1 MKMTQ
6 RYKNLQ
12 REAYLANKKLHLTGL
27 VKFSFGNVSVVDRS
41 RQVMAIKPSGVAYT
55 ELKESDIVVVD
66 FNGKVISGTLRP
78 SSDTLTHLAIL
89 KSFLHANSVVHT
101 HSPMATA
108 FAQAGVAL
116 KCLGTTHA
124 DYFAGDVPV
133 TRRLSDKE
141 IKSSYERNTGQV
153 ILETFN
159 SKDSKATP
167 AVLVHSHGPF
177 TWGADWGAAIENAEA
192 LEYCAHIALLALKI
206 NPKTL
211 KISETLHNKH
221 FSRKH
226 GLHSY
231 YGQILDRP

>member
-1 MKMTQ
+1 MT
-6 RYKNLQ
+6 RGYKKLQ
-12 REAYLANKKLHLTGL
+12 REAYLANKKLHSTGL

-41 RQVMAIKPSGVAYT
+41 LQVMAIKPSGVAYT
-55 ELKESDIVVVD
+55 ELNESDIVVVD
-66 FNGKVISGTLRP
+66 FNEKIIRGSLRP
-78 SSDTLTHLAIL
+78 SSDTPTHLAIL
-89 KSFLHANSVVHT
+89 KHFLHASSVVHT
-101 HSPMATA
+101 HSPIATA

-124 DYFAGDVPV
+124 DYFEGDVPV

-141 IKSSYERNTGQV
+141 IKSSYEKNTGRV

-159 SKDSKATP
+159 SKDSKAIP

-177 TWGADWGAAIENAEA
+177 TWGANWSAAIENAQA
-192 LEYCAHIALLALKI
+192 LEYCAHIALQALKI

-211 KISETLHNKH
+211 KISKTLHNKH

-226 GLHSY
+226 GPHSY
-231 YGQILDRP
+231 YGQM

>member
-1 MKMTQ
+1 M
-6 RYKNLQ
+6 
-12 REAYLANKKLHLTGL
+12 ANKKLHSTGL

-41 RQVMAIKPSGVAYT
+41 LQAMAIKPSGVAYT
-55 ELKESDIVVVD
+55 ELNESDIVVVD
-66 FNGKVISGTLRP
+66 FNGKIIRGSLRP
-78 SSDTLTHLAIL
+78 SSDTPTHLAIL
-89 KSFLHANSVVHT
+89 KHFLHASSVVHT
-101 HSPMATA
+101 HSPIATA

-124 DYFAGDVPV
+124 DYFRGDVPV

-141 IKSSYERNTGQV
+141 IKSSYERNTGRV

-159 SKDSKATP
+159 SKDSKAIP

-177 TWGADWGAAIENAEA
+177 TWGANWSAAIENAQA
-192 LEYCAHIALLALKI
+192 LEYCAHIALKALKI

-211 KISETLHNKH
+211 KISKTLHNKH

-226 GLHSY
+226 GPHSY
-231 YGQILDRP
+231 YGQK

>member
-1 MKMTQ
+1 
-6 RYKNLQ
+6 
-12 REAYLANKKLHLTGL
+12 LANKKLHSTGL

-41 RQVMAIKPSGVAYT
+41 LQAMAIKPSGVAYT
-55 ELKESDIVVVD
+55 ELNESDIVVVD
-66 FNGKVISGTLRP
+66 FNGKIIRGSLRP
-78 SSDTLTHLAIL
+78 SSDTPTHLAIL
-89 KSFLHANSVVHT
+89 KHFMHANSVVHT
-101 HSPMATA
+101 HSPIATA

-159 SKDSKATP
+159 SKDSSTIP
-167 AVLVHSHGPF
+167 AVLVRSHGPF

-192 LEYCAHIALLALKI
+192 LEYCAHIALQAFRI
-206 NPKTL
+206 NQKTL
-211 KISETLHNKH
+211 KISKTLHKKH
-221 FSRKH
+221 YSRKH
-226 GLHSY
+226 GPHSY
-231 YGQILDRP
+231 YGQKLDRP

>member
-1 MKMTQ
+1 MN
-6 RYKNLQ
+6 RGYKKIQ
-12 REAYLANKKLHLTGL
+12 REAYLANKKLFSTGL

-41 RQVMAIKPSGVAYT
+41 LQVMAIKPSGVAYNK
-55 ELKESDIVVVD
+55 LNESDIVVVD
-66 FNGKVISGTLRP
+66 FNGKIIRGSLRP
-78 SSDTLTHLAIL
+78 SSDTPTHLAIL
-89 KSFLHANSVVHT
+89 KQFLEANSVVHT
-101 HSPMATA
+101 HSPNATA

-116 KCLGTTHA
+116 QCLGTTHA

-141 IKSSYERNTGQV
+141 IKSTYERNTGKV

-159 SKDSKATP
+159 SKDSMTIP

-192 LEYCAHIALLALKI
+192 LEYCAHIAIQAFKI

-211 KISETLHNKH
+211 KISKTLHKKH
-221 FSRKH
+221 YSRKH
-226 GLHSY
+226 GPHSY
-231 YGQILDRP
+231 YGQKLDRP

>member
-1 MKMTQ
+1 M
-6 RYKNLQ
+6 
-12 REAYLANKKLHLTGL
+12 ANKKLHSTGL

-41 RQVMAIKPSGVAYT
+41 LQVMAIKPSGVAYT
-55 ELKESDIVVVD
+55 ELNESDIVVVD
-66 FNGKVISGTLRP
+66 FNEKIIRGSLRP
-78 SSDTLTHLAIL
+78 SSDTPTHLAIL
-89 KSFLHANSVVHT
+89 KHFLHASSVVHT
-101 HSPMATA
+101 HSPIATA

-124 DYFAGDVPV
+124 DYFEGDVPV

-141 IKSSYERNTGQV
+141 IKSSYEKNTGRV

-159 SKDSKATP
+159 SKDSKAIP

-177 TWGADWGAAIENAEA
+177 TWGANWSAAIENAQA
-192 LEYCAHIALLALKI
+192 LEYCAHIALQALKI

-211 KISETLHNKH
+211 KISKTLHNKH

-226 GLHSY
+226 GPHSY
-231 YGQILDRP
+231 YGQM